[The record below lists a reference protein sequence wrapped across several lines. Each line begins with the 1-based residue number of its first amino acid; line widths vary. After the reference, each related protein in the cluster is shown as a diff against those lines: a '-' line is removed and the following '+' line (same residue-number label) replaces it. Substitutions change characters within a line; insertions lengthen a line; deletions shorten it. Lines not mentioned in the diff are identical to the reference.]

1 MEEVALNDAE
11 GLRRRPTRTQSGSRV
26 DEYKRAP
33 DLVQRA
39 PSLRRTKSGTSV
51 ASPPEIAR
59 VRSFGVALS
68 KRSRKLRRRLRRR
81 YNRAAEAFELLHRA
95 QIEQRRFLMAHP
107 TALWRVLWRF
117 FVFCLLVGRI
127 LADARETFAAARLY
141 RRRSRRRSFRL
152 RFDSA
157 TPKDL
162 TLAISG
168 GLATDVPD
176 LVRRKD
182 GARL

>member
-1 MEEVALNDAE
+1 MEDVPLNDAE

-95 QIEQRRFLMAHP
+95 QEAAHARQAYCPSHPHRQRDDFP
-107 TALWRVLWRF
+107 V
-117 FVFCLLVGRI
+117 C
-127 LADARETFAAARLY
+127 
-141 RRRSRRRSFRL
+141 
-152 RFDSA
+152 
-157 TPKDL
+157 
-162 TLAISG
+162 
-168 GLATDVPD
+168 
-176 LVRRKD
+176 
-182 GARL
+182 

>member
-1 MEEVALNDAE
+1 MEDVPLNDAQRMPRAADE
-11 GLRRRPTRTQSGSRV
+11 SLRRRPTRTQSGSRV
-26 DEYKRAP
+26 DEYR
-33 DLVQRA
+33 RA
-39 PSLRRTKSGTSV
+39 PSLRRTKSGASV

-117 FVFCLLVGRI
+117 FVFCLLVPLERLGPK
-127 LADARETFAAARLY
+127 ARCLKILY
-141 RRRSRRRSFRL
+141 RR
-152 RFDSA
+152 D
-157 TPKDL
+157 
-162 TLAISG
+162 SG
-168 GLATDVPD
+168 GAQMDRV
-176 LVRRKD
+176 V
-182 GARL
+182 